1 MLAHA
6 RIPETT
12 FIFQLEPI
20 FIDVKNMYDHQDSNL
35 ALWNTIL
42 KTQLDMAKL
51 GDKRRTSLFK
61 LIPPRL
67 APSIAWTKGTDFC
80 NAQHQ

>member
-6 RIPETT
+6 RIPETN
-12 FIFQLEPI
+12 FIFQLEAI
-20 FIDVKNMYDHQDSNL
+20 FICVKNMYDHQDSNL
-35 ALWNTIL
+35 ALWNTI

-51 GDKRRTSLFK
+51 GDKRTTSLFK